1 MNQAI
6 NRRVFLQQSAAL
18 GAGLAAWRGVSPAIA
33 ADAANSKLVVGVM
46 GCNGRGMAHI
56 DGLLAAPNVEIAYIC
71 DVDSRAMEKGIKV
84 VAKKQGKEPKGVKDF
99 RQVLDDKSV
108 DALSI
113 ATPNHWHAIATIMA
127 CAAGKH
133 VYVEKPGSHDPHE
146 SGLMVEAARKYKR
159 VVQMGNQRRSM
170 PGIIEAIEKIR
181 GGVIGRVLT
190 ARCWYTR
197 NRPTIGCGKPA
208 PVPDWLDWTL
218 WQGAAPERPFK
229 DNLVHYNWHWFWHW
243 GNGELGNNAVHSV
256 DVARWGLGVDAPRRV
271 TFGGGRYR
279 FQDDQQTPDTGVAT
293 YDFGDKLITWEQ
305 SSSHDRKAETQT
317 TVSFYGEG
325 GMLSIIGTG
334 YKLYDLKGKE
344 TGGWKTSGEGDTVRG
359 PGGEYEHF
367 ANFVNCVRQNKRPNS
382 DIGECQKSTMLCH
395 YANIAYR
402 TGHTLNVD
410 PKTGKVV
417 GDAAATALWR
427 RPEYRKGWEPKV

>member
-1 MNQAI
+1 MNPSI

-18 GAGLAAWRGVSPAIA
+18 GASLAAWRVSSPATA
-33 ADAANSKLVVGVM
+33 ASPNGKLVVAVM

-56 DGLLAAPNVEIAYIC
+56 DGLLKAPNVEIAYIC
-71 DVDSRAMEKGIKV
+71 DVDARALEKGIKTV
-84 VAKKQGKEPKGVKDF
+84 EKKQGKAPKGVKDF
-99 RQVLDDKSV
+99 RQALDDKAV
-108 DALSI
+108 DALTV

-133 VYVEKPGSHDPHE
+133 VYVEKPGSHDPNE
-146 SGLMVEAARKYKR
+146 SELMVAAARKHKR
-159 VVQMGNQRRSM
+159 IVQMGNQRRSM
-170 PGIIEAIEKIR
+170 AGIVEAVEKVR
-181 GGVIGRVLT
+181 SGVIGKVLT
-190 ARCWYTR
+190 ARCYYTR
-197 NRPTIGCGKPA
+197 NRPTIGHGKPA

-243 GNGELGNNAVHSV
+243 GNGELGNNAIHSV
-256 DVARWGLGVDAPRRV
+256 DVARWALGVDAPRRV

-279 FQDDQQTPDTGVAT
+279 FQDDQETPDTGIAT
-293 YDFGDKLITWEQ
+293 FDYGDKLITWEQ
-305 SSSHDRKAETQT
+305 SSSHDRKPETQS
-317 TVSFYGEG
+317 TVTFYGEG
-325 GMLSIIGTG
+325 GSLAIMGAG

-344 TGGWKTSGEGDTVRG
+344 MAGQKTSGEGDTVRG
-359 PGGEYEHF
+359 VGGEDEHF
-367 ANFVNCVRQNKRPNS
+367 ANFVDCVRTGKRPHS
-382 DIGECQKSTMLCH
+382 EIGECQKSTMLCH

-410 PKTGKVV
+410 QKTGKIV
-417 GDAAATALWR
+417 GDPKAAALWR